1 MIRIDIN
8 MYECIS
14 IYIYAIIFKDIYIY
28 IYTFIYVYT
37 YLYHISTI
45 RPVLVAGWVDVSFR
59 ANLTG
64 ACDKWCKSSVERDPS
79 IRATL
84 KNPSPLLAA
93 GEDTE
98 AALPG
103 DSLEDGPQP
112 WEFGKD
118 PYLKVVDLG
127 SKGDA

>member
-1 MIRIDIN
+1 MN
-8 MYECIS
+8 VCV
-14 IYIYAIIFKDIYIY
+14 
-28 IYTFIYVYT
+28 FIY
-37 YLYHISTI
+37 SNNA
-45 RPVLVAGWVDVSFR
+45 VAGWVDMSFR

-103 DSLEDGPQP
+103 DSLEDRATAMGIWKTSIP
-112 WEFGKD
+112 EK
-118 PYLKVVDLG
+118 L
-127 SKGDA
+127 

>member
-1 MIRIDIN
+1 
-8 MYECIS
+8 MYTH
-14 IYIYAIIFKDIYIY
+14 IYIIFP
-28 IYTFIYVYT
+28 
-37 YLYHISTI
+37 LSN
-45 RPVLVAGWVDVSFR
+45 RAVAGWVDVSFR

-64 ACDKWCKSSVERDPS
+64 ACDKWCKSSAERDPS

>member
-1 MIRIDIN
+1 M
-8 MYECIS
+8 C
-14 IYIYAIIFKDIYIY
+14 
-28 IYTFIYVYT
+28 IYTQLFKYTRIYTIFPT
-37 YLYHISTI
+37 YPPIQT
-45 RPVLVAGWVDVSFR
+45 AGWVDMSFR

-103 DSLEDGPQP
+103 DSLEESATMMGLWKTSIP
-112 WEFGKD
+112 EK
-118 PYLKVVDLG
+118 L
-127 SKGDA
+127 

>member
-1 MIRIDIN
+1 M
-8 MYECIS
+8 
-14 IYIYAIIFKDIYIY
+14 
-28 IYTFIYVYT
+28 
-37 YLYHISTI
+37 
-45 RPVLVAGWVDVSFR
+45 SFR

-103 DSLEDGPQP
+103 DSLEDRATNDGNL
-112 WEFGKD
+112 ENFHT
-118 PYLKVVDLG
+118 LKSCRLG
-127 SKGDA
+127 STEILRFYRSS

>member
-1 MIRIDIN
+1 M
-8 MYECIS
+8 
-14 IYIYAIIFKDIYIY
+14 
-28 IYTFIYVYT
+28 
-37 YLYHISTI
+37 
-45 RPVLVAGWVDVSFR
+45 SFR

-103 DSLEDGPQP
+103 DSLEDRATNDGNLENFHT
-112 WEFGKD
+112 WKA
-118 PYLKVVDLG
+118 VD
-127 SKGDA
+127 